1 MLSSFSKLAQQMSEE
16 NRSPNL
22 GDVLAQYGGS
32 LYNLP
37 VTVNESVLKTTFPDM
52 GLNEVKT
59 LPVYKDEISGFRSSF
74 MNIPIEY
81 LHHDDHIN
89 PRTIGSNLRKLVVE
103 FHRKLPQLHISLGW
117 IDTSDG
123 NQVKVKIFDG
133 QHKAAA
139 QVLLGARTL
148 PVRVFI
154 DPDTDLLLTA
164 NTNAG
169 TTLHQVAFDK
179 SVQRSLGTSILSNRI
194 DSFTCEG

>member
-1 MLSSFSKLAQQMSEE
+1 M
-16 NRSPNL
+16 
-22 GDVLAQYGGS
+22 
-32 LYNLP
+32 
-37 VTVNESVLKTTFPDM
+37 
-52 GLNEVKT
+52 
-59 LPVYKDEISGFRSSF
+59 YKDEISGFRSSF
-74 MNIPIEY
+74 MNMPIEY

-179 SVQRSLGTSILSNRI
+179 KVQRSLGTSILSNRI
-194 DSFTCEG
+194 DRYRADLGLHDDDESFSEQDLVNHFKGGEPPDEEVRP

>member
-1 MLSSFSKLAQQMSEE
+1 MMPLSRLGCPLSLKTAHMGNPGLMLSALRTRTSTRRPFIRRALLKDSKAHRLQTLTA
-16 NRSPNL
+16 
-22 GDVLAQYGGS
+22 
-32 LYNLP
+32 
-37 VTVNESVLKTTFPDM
+37 FP
-52 GLNEVKT
+52 
-59 LPVYKDEISGFRSSF
+59 R
-74 MNIPIEY
+74 PIEY

-154 DPDTDLLLTA
+154 DPDTDLLLTMPGGSA
-164 NTNAG
+164 RP
-169 TTLHQVAFDK
+169 
-179 SVQRSLGTSILSNRI
+179 SVLMNERSVYSSI
-194 DSFTCEG
+194 CE